1 MWYEKACF
9 IMSIDFMNMSY
20 ENSMIMKHEFH
31 YFSIYVYVCFKKRY
45 NDFKGSQMAM
55 NESLREGRHPELAST
70 RNMALPAGIKL
81 AHELRTLSI
90 KKHGPVTG
98 IIVTLARISVSNVLK
113 HDMNTWWKWFTIH
126 DCEIYMIY
134 ACMMSL

>member
-1 MWYEKACF
+1 MYALR
-9 IMSIDFMNMSY
+9 
-20 ENSMIMKHEFH
+20 
-31 YFSIYVYVCFKKRY
+31 KRY

-113 HDMNTWWKWFTIH
+113 HDMNT
-126 DCEIYMIY
+126 
-134 ACMMSL
+134 